1 MSFKVFDSTIQF
13 PHTGLDAFNR
23 LKVSAA
29 YTQFE
34 GMNLYGGADPQGFRQ
49 NTASGGTITY
59 LTNEASWNL
68 AVPVTSGAF
77 ARVTSKEYFTY
88 HPGKSQLIIM
98 TGVLGDQQTNTVK
111 RIGYFD
117 ANDGIYFVQD
127 GANGLGVGIRTST
140 SGSPQDTIIY
150 QADWNADKMD
160 GTGKSGLSV
169 NVANAQIFLMD
180 FQWLGVGTVRFGF
193 EIDGQLYLCHAQH
206 HSNKIDKVYMKSGS
220 LPLRYEIV
228 NTGTAPA
235 PAELK
240 SICSTVITEGGTQ
253 NYGFMYA
260 TPNSAPVT
268 VASGTWTPVV
278 SVKANTALNGYQ
290 YRGSYIV
297 QSLEIFVDGNQPMA
311 FAVFETAN
319 IATPTWVSMGANT
332 ALEYDLTAATMNVAT
347 TTSTRR
353 MTSFVPANERAS
365 LVVDPAELL
374 RGVANTSFTL
384 AALGIS
390 GSSTVRAA
398 INVRE
403 IL

>member
-1 MSFKVFDSTIQF
+1 MSFKVFDSQIQF
-13 PHTGLDAFNR
+13 PATQLDAFNR

-34 GMNLYGGADPQGFRQ
+34 GMHLYGGADPQGYVQ
-49 NTASGGTITY
+49 TVANGGTIAY
-59 LTNEASWNL
+59 LPNEASWNL
-68 AVPVTSGAF
+68 AVTTTSGSL
-77 ARVTSKEYFTY
+77 ARVQTKEYFTY

-98 TGVLGDQQTNTVK
+98 TGVLGDQQANTVK

-117 ANDGIYFVQD
+117 ANDGIFFVQD
-127 GANGLGVGIRTST
+127 GENGLGVGIRSST
-140 SGSPQDTIIY
+140 SGTPQDTIIY
-150 QADWNADKMD
+150 QADWSADKMD

-193 EIDGQLYLCHAQH
+193 EIDGQLYLCHQANH
-206 HSNKIDKVYMKSGS
+206 ANKLDKVYMKSAT

-228 NTGTAPA
+228 NTGTAAA

-240 SICSTVITEGGTQ
+240 SICSTVISEGAEQ
-253 NYGFMYA
+253 AYGYVYA
-260 TPNSAPVT
+260 TPNSTPVT
-268 VASGTWTPVV
+268 VATGVWTPVV
-278 SVKANTALNGYQ
+278 SVKANTTLNGYVN
-290 YRGSYIV
+290 RGTYLI

-311 FAVFETAN
+311 FALYENAN
-319 IATPTWVSMGANT
+319 TTTPTWVSMGANT

-347 TTSTRR
+347 PTSIRR
-353 MTSFVPANERAS
+353 LMSFVPNGQKES
-365 LVVDPAELL
+365 IIVNPAELL
-374 RGVANTSFTL
+374 RGVANTEFTL
-384 AALGIS
+384 AALGLS